1 MNLMGFNF
9 SRISV
14 EKTNKKSEDMKISA
28 NVKLED
34 IKEVKANSLK
44 TKESILGVLFSY
56 TVKYG
61 EVANI
66 DLAGSIVL
74 SIDQKLSKKVLKE
87 WKEKKI
93 ADEFRIPVLNL
104 VLAKSNVK
112 ALQLEEEMNLPYH
125 LPMPRVS
132 ADKPSEEKSKK

>member
-125 LPMPRVS
+125 LPMPRVNAEKS
-132 ADKPSEEKSKK
+132 SDEKSKK